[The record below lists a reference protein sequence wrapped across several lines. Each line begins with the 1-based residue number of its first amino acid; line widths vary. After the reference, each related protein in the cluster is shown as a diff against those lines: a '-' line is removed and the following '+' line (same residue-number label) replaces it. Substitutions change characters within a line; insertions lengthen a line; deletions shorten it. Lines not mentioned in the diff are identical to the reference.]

1 MPISKMM
8 PLYVFGFLPRNERQ
22 RKLLGQMFNKIYYLI
37 SLSVTLNSFTIRF
50 TDSIQILNKAGDM

>member
-1 MPISKMM
+1 M

>member
-8 PLYVFGFLPRNERQ
+8 LLYVFGFLPRNERQ